1 MPHQHHIW
9 PSLCAA
15 AVLALTGFNL
25 AQSAPLMIVGN
36 DEKVAWDNNGNTLL
50 SAPGKDSVVILDLA
64 DPETPKIVA
73 NLPLKNSVVGPP
85 VNLAIDPTDSIALV
99 AGFGRHR
106 QGRRQAQACART
118 TRSTSSISRPIRP
131 SSPTP

>member
-36 DEKVAWDNNGNTLL
+36 DEKLAFDDNGKTLL
-50 SAPGKDSVVILDLA
+50 SPPGKDSVVILDLA
-64 DPETPKIVA
+64 DREIPRP
-73 NLPLKNSVVGPP
+73 S
-85 VNLAIDPTDSIALV
+85 PTCRSRIRSSGRPSTSQSI
-99 AGFGRHR
+99 RP
-106 QGRRQAQACART
+106 ARLLWSRIRSTSSRTATRSSLRPT
-118 TRSTSSISRPIRP
+118 TRST
-131 SSPTP
+131 